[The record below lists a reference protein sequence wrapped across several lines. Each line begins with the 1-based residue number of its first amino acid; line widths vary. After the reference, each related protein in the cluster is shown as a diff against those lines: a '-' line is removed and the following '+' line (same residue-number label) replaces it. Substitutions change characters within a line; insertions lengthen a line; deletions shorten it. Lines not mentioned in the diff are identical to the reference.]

1 MSNIHSACLKR
12 KYFWAWFDL
21 TMEERSILWEKLKVA
36 TEHSNKRLMLNA
48 LKTWKQYPLLMKKER
63 EREERRN
70 QLRRRV
76 AEILPN
82 FQT

>member
-1 MSNIHSACLKR
+1 
-12 KYFWAWFDL
+12 
-21 TMEERSILWEKLKVA
+21 
-36 TEHSNKRLMLNA
+36 MLNA

-70 QLRRRV
+70 QLRRIV